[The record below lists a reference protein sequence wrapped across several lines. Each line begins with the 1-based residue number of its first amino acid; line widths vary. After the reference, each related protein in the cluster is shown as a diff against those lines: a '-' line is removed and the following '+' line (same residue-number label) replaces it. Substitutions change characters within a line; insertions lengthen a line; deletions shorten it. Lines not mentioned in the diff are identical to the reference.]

1 MTELLQDQYPDL
13 MPEERETSGFRV
25 TDDRA
30 AEWAL
35 RKIKEIRAD
44 RDRLQAGCQDQIDF
58 YTARA
63 EAIRKQAEANEGY
76 FAGLL
81 ADYFTSQPHAKT
93 KTQETYALP
102 GGKLILKHPAAK
114 VDKDDAKLLAWCKAN
129 APDKV
134 VVKETPAWGELKKE
148 CKAVDGGYVH
158 TATGEL
164 LPGVTLTEQPDEFVV
179 EVAEK

>member
-1 MTELLQDQYPDL
+1 MTALLQDMYPDTL
-13 MPEERETSGFRV
+13 TEQPEQSGFRID
-25 TDDRA
+25 DDRA

-35 RKIKEIRAD
+35 RKIKEIRAE
-44 RDRLQAGCQDQIDF
+44 RDRLQAGCQEQIDY

-63 EAIRKQAEANEGY
+63 DALQKKAEADEGY
-76 FAGLL
+76 FAALL
-81 ADYFTSQPHAKT
+81 SDYFDQQPHSKT

-102 GGKLILKHPAAK
+102 GGKLVLKHPAAK
-114 VDKDDAKLLAWCKAN
+114 VDKDDAALLAWCKAN

-134 VVKETPAWGELKKE
+134 QVKEAPMWAELKKE

-164 LPGVTLTEQPDEFVV
+164 LPGVKLTEQPDKFVV
-179 EVAEK
+179 EVAD